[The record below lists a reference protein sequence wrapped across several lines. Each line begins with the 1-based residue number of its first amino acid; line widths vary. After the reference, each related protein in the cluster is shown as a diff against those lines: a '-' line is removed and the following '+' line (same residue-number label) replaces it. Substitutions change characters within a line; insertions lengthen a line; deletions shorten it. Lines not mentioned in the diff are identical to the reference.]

1 MHATY
6 VERGMILILCVLH
19 TNIHS
24 KGNSWVDNS
33 IWKIPRY
40 LTDKS
45 ECPAFGQR
53 TTTSHP
59 FVRSNEVFWS
69 AMAIRDML
77 TFLIGFSPSI
87 SNPNSD
93 DRTRALIRILFPKNP
108 DADAASEWWWW
119 SNKSFR
125 VKTVKLVLNCHEAI
139 QAVRPHFIIS
149 LIAIFLR

>member
-1 MHATY
+1 MSYWLIFDNWLTNDFALYQPYIISVHTTKIVTY
-6 VERGMILILCVLH
+6 TSTTTWLLSKLNANEFHLFYCICLQHMCFIQTSIPKGM
-19 TNIHS
+19 
-24 KGNSWVDNS
+24 NSWVDNS

-53 TTTSHP
+53 TTTTTSHP

-93 DRTRALIRILFPKNP
+93 DRDTC
-108 DADAASEWWWW
+108 SY
-119 SNKSFR
+119 
-125 VKTVKLVLNCHEAI
+125 
-139 QAVRPHFIIS
+139 
-149 LIAIFLR
+149 